1 MKINGILRSGCALLC
16 AAAMMSFAAPAV
28 LAQGVPLEIR
38 CENEDGGLSGI
49 QLKVYKVGVKNA
61 EGKYEVTGDFKS
73 YPVSLKEITTAT
85 AAADAANTLEN
96 YAVLDK
102 IPPLYQGETDESGS
116 FSAAELDKGLYLLC
130 GEKYIQEGQWVIPTP
145 SLIKVDSKELNSG
158 EIIKVLTKF
167 ELKKMPEE
175 NSAEYGVK
183 KVWDILDQFTEKQPT
198 SIKVGIYDNGEL
210 AEEVTLDEEN
220 DWEYYWQGEADHDW
234 RVKEIEIPEDFTVV
248 YRNNETLYQIENTYT
263 ITEGGGDDNPDSS
276 KPDDSKPEES
286 VPDSSKPDDSK
297 PEESVPDSSKPD
309 DSKTPSSSKS
319 ETSSVTD
326 TSLPQTGSLWW
337 PVPVLGGA
345 GVILIAAGVRVSS
358 KKK

>member
-1 MKINGILRSGCALLC
+1 MKINGIFRSGCALLC

-28 LAQGVPLEIR
+28 LAQGVPLEVR

-73 YPVSLKEITTAT
+73 YPVSLKEITTAA

-102 IPPLYQGETDESGS
+102 IAPLYQGETDKSGS
-116 FSAAELDKGLYLLC
+116 FSAAELDEGLYMLC

-145 SLIKVDSKELNSG
+145 SLIEVGSEELDSG
-158 EIIKVLTKF
+158 ETIKVVTKF
-167 ELKKMPEE
+167 ELKKLPEE
-175 NSAEYGVK
+175 SPAEYGVK
-183 KVWDILDQFTEKQPT
+183 KVWDILDQFTEKKPT

-220 DWEYYWQGEADHDW
+220 NWEYYWQGEADHDW
-234 RVKEIEIPEDFTVV
+234 RVKEIEIPEGFTVV
-248 YRNNETLYQIENTYT
+248 YRNNETLYQIENTYS

-276 KPDDSKPEES
+276 KPDESKPEES
-286 VPDSSKPDDSK
+286 VPDSSSK
-297 PEESVPDSSKPD
+297 EETSSPDSAIGKD
-309 DSKTPSSSKS
+309 EESKTPSSSKS

-345 GVILIAAGVRVSS
+345 GVILIAAGVRVSN